1 VGDLVL
7 VQAFPNEP
15 EAQVAA
21 AALRDAGLHPVVL
34 GHDPLAQLLDPGR
47 GARVLV
53 PDAEAA
59 LARERLGL
67 GPLGERSAASG
78 RGSFGARS
86 AASGRGSFGA
96 LAGSIAT
103 VLFCTAAYLSPRLLP
118 AIVLASAALWLWVLR
133 ARRAAEP
140 E

>member
-1 VGDLVL
+1 VADLVL
-7 VQAFPNEP
+7 VQAFANEP

-21 AALRDAGLHPVVL
+21 AALRNAGLHPVVL
-34 GHDPLAQLLDPGR
+34 SHDPLAQLLDPGR
-47 GARVLV
+47 GARILV

-59 LARERLGL
+59 LARETLGL

-78 RGSFGARS
+78 G
-86 AASGRGSFGA
+86 GSFGA

-118 AIVLASAALWLWVLR
+118 AIVLASVALWLWVLR
-133 ARRAAEP
+133 SRRAAEP

>member
-7 VQAFPNEP
+7 VQAFANEP

-21 AALRDAGLHPVVL
+21 AALRNAGLHPVVL

-53 PDAEAA
+53 PDEEAA
-59 LARERLGL
+59 AARETLGL
-67 GPLGERSAASG
+67 GPLGERSAAPG
-78 RGSFGARS
+78 RSSFGAI
-86 AASGRGSFGA
+86 
-96 LAGSIAT
+96 AGSIST

-118 AIVLASAALWLWVLR
+118 VIVVASVALWLWVLR
-133 ARRAAEP
+133 SRRAAEP
-140 E
+140 D